1 MQIDSP
7 WKHDFPVFSLR
18 AQPNLCY
25 FDSAATCL
33 TPKYVA
39 DAVYHY
45 QCFEHANSHKG
56 LYQLSAKLTDKV
68 EMARLT
74 VAKFIG
80 AEQSSS
86 VVFTKG
92 ATEALNLLAYS
103 FVEPLLI
110 NLSSEH
116 QNHGSNIVLSV
127 AEHHANLLPWQRLA
141 QQYNVEL
148 RFASV
153 NEYGQLDVKKL
164 TSLLDSNTVLLTL
177 THCSNVLGQFNPV
190 NALCK
195 IAREK
200 NIPTIIDGA
209 QAIAHGPVN
218 VVAIDCDFYVFSG
231 HKIYGPS
238 GCGVL
243 YAKHTL
249 LAEMRPY
256 QVGGGIISSV
266 DFDNSQYLSGPL
278 KFEAGS
284 HNVASIIGLAEALQ
298 YLNNISWPEI
308 NSYLSNLSYY
318 LHQSLIELDFLQPL
332 ISNSNIAQQ
341 CPENEYASLCSFA
354 LKGLHCHDVASL
366 LDSENIALRAGHHCA
381 QPLHKQLKVNASV
394 RVSLG
399 IYNESKDVDK
409 LIQSLKR
416 AHQLMA
422 IS

>member
-1 MQIDSP
+1 
-7 WKHDFPVFSLR
+7 
-18 AQPNLCY
+18 
-25 FDSAATCL
+25 
-33 TPKYVA
+33 
-39 DAVYHY
+39 
-45 QCFEHANSHKG
+45 
-56 LYQLSAKLTDKV
+56 
-68 EMARLT
+68 
-74 VAKFIG
+74 
-80 AEQSSS
+80 
-86 VVFTKG
+86 
-92 ATEALNLLAYS
+92 
-103 FVEPLLI
+103 
-110 NLSSEH
+110 
-116 QNHGSNIVLSV
+116 
-127 AEHHANLLPWQRLA
+127 
-141 QQYNVEL
+141 
-148 RFASV
+148 
-153 NEYGQLDVKKL
+153 
-164 TSLLDSNTVLLTL
+164 
-177 THCSNVLGQFNPV
+177 
-190 NALCK
+190 
-195 IAREK
+195 
-200 NIPTIIDGA
+200 
-209 QAIAHGPVN
+209 
-218 VVAIDCDFYVFSG
+218 
-231 HKIYGPS
+231 
-238 GCGVL
+238 
-243 YAKHTL
+243 
-249 LAEMRPY
+249 MRPY

-381 QPLHKQLKVNASV
+381 QPLHKQFKVNASV